1 LWVCGFYQYFSTD
14 VLLRIKVAL
23 LRNICFAKKKGFS
36 QEEIKVLIRGK
47 GLTMMR

>member
-1 LWVCGFYQYFSTD
+1 VGRWVLPIFSID

-23 LRNICFAKKKGFS
+23 LINICFAKKKGFS

-47 GLTMMR
+47 GLTTMR